1 MQFSEIIR
9 PQLAHRLPAVRHVD
23 GTARAHAIEAR
34 QHALLYAAVRA
45 YGRLSGSPV
54 LAQLSFGMAGAP
66 VAATP
71 RAALESFCS
80 MPLDALAIGPF
91 LLEKSLLTAWRGIP

>member
-1 MQFSEIIR
+1 MQFSETLR
-9 PQLAHRLPAVRHVD
+9 PQFAHRIPAVRHVD
-23 GTARAHAIEAR
+23 GSARVHAVRRE
-34 QHALLYAAVRA
+34 QHALLYDLVRA
-45 YGRLSGSPV
+45 HGRMTGIPV
-54 LAQLSFGMAGAP
+54 LANVPFGMADEP

-91 LLEKSLLTAWRGIP
+91 LLEKSWLTAWGGSS